1 VSEIAHAMGYMTGAA
16 GLGFALAFGLYAG
29 IKAATWA
36 FGAIEV
42 KTNVTQHVHHR
53 TDTML

>member
-1 VSEIAHAMGYMTGAA
+1 MGYMTGAA